1 MAWMKAAEALAAL
14 EVLPQTLYAN
24 VSRGRIRSKPDP
36 KDPHRSLYHG
46 DDVKRLASRRRG
58 RRPVA
63 TIAAEAIEWGDPVL
77 TSGISTVYGGRL
89 WYRGHDAV
97 ALADTATLEDIAALI
112 WEADN
117 VRFMRPYNTSPRT
130 SERNASPLRTA
141 LQVLSARADADLP
154 ALGRSRNILV
164 AEAAGLV
171 DGLALGMIG
180 TTTPSEMV
188 LHKRLAAAWRA
199 SKAEDVLRRAMVLLA
214 DHELNASTFAA
225 RVAASTGAPLAAGLL
240 AGAATLVGPRH
251 GGAAAGVNLLIE
263 AARRKGVE
271 NTVRDRL
278 GQGNS
283 LPGFGHPLYA
293 QGDPRA
299 AALLAHLRPRAIYAE
314 LGSAVEALTGEQP
327 NIDFAIA
334 AMADFCKLPSSA
346 PLTIFALAR
355 SVGWIAHILEQLATG
370 RLIRP
375 RARYIGPPLVQ
386 SIADAQRAANGAHIK
401 LRHT

>member
-1 MAWMKAAEALAAL
+1 MAWLKAADALAAL

-24 VSRGRIRSKPDP
+24 VSRGRIRSRPDP
-36 KDPHRSLYHG
+36 KDPRRSLYNS
-46 DDVKRLASRRRG
+46 DDVARLASRRRG

-77 TSGISTVYGGRL
+77 TSGISTVFAGRL
-89 WYRGHDAV
+89 WYRGLDAV
-97 ALADTATLEDIAALI
+97 TLADAATLEEIAALI
-112 WEADN
+112 WEAGD
-117 VRFMRPYNTSPRT
+117 VRFTGQRNSPLGPGERRT
-130 SERNASPLRTA
+130 SPLRAA
-141 LQVLSARADADLP
+141 LDVLSARATVDPP
-154 ALGRSRNILV
+154 ALGRSRSILV

-171 DGLALGMIG
+171 DALASAMIG
-180 TTTPSEMV
+180 AATPAGMP
-188 LHKRLAAAWRA
+188 LHRRLAVAWRA
-199 SKAEDVLRRAMVLLA
+199 AKAEDVLRRAIVLLA

-263 AARRKGVE
+263 AARRKGAP
-271 NTVRDRL
+271 NAVRDWL
-278 GQGNS
+278 VQGNA

-293 QGDPRA
+293 EGDPRA
-299 AALLAHLRPRAIYAE
+299 AELMTHFSSPPIYAE
-314 LGSAVEALTGEQP
+314 LGSAVAALTGEQP

-334 AMADFCKLPSSA
+334 AMAEFCKLPSNA

-375 RARYIGPPLVQ
+375 RARYIGPPFVQ
-386 SIADAQRAANGAHIK
+386 PAADA
-401 LRHT
+401 

>member
-1 MAWMKAAEALAAL
+1 VLELTSILIEIVNIGGCMAWLKAAEALAAL

-24 VSRGRIRSKPDP
+24 VTRGRIRSKPDP
-36 KDPHRSLYHG
+36 KDQRRSLYNS

-77 TSGISTVYGGRL
+77 TSGISTVFAGRL

-97 ALADTATLEDIAALI
+97 TLADAATLEEIAALI
-112 WEADN
+112 WETGD
-117 VRFMRPYNTSPRT
+117 VRFTRRHNDSLRP
-130 SERNASPLRTA
+130 SERNASPLRAA
-141 LQVLSARADADLP
+141 LDVLSARATADPP
-154 ALGRSRNILV
+154 ALGRSRGILV
-164 AEAAGLV
+164 DEAAGLV
-171 DGLALGMIG
+171 DELALAMIG
-180 TTTPSEMV
+180 AVTPAGMA
-188 LHKRLAAAWRA
+188 LHRRLAAAWRA
-199 SKAEDVLRRAMVLLA
+199 AKAEDVLRRAIVLLA

-271 NTVRDRL
+271 SAVRDWL
-278 GQGNS
+278 AQGNS

-299 AALLAHLRPRAIYAE
+299 AALLAHFRPRPIYTD
-314 LGSAVEALTGEQP
+314 LGGAVDAVTGEQP

-334 AMADFCKLPSSA
+334 AMADSCKLPSSA

-375 RARYIGPPLVQ
+375 RARYVGPPLVQ
-386 SIADAQRAANGAHIK
+386 
-401 LRHT
+401 

>member
-1 MAWMKAAEALAAL
+1 MAWLNTAEALATL

-36 KDPHRSLYHG
+36 KDPHRSLYNG

-77 TSGISTVYGGRL
+77 TSGISTVFAGRL

-97 ALADTATLEDIAALI
+97 ALADTATPEEIAALI
-112 WEADN
+112 WEADE
-117 VRFMRPYNTSPRT
+117 VRFTHPRNTPLRNG
-130 SERNASPLRTA
+130 ERNAVPLRAA
-141 LQVLSARADADLP
+141 LEVLSARANVDPP
-154 ALGRSRNILV
+154 ALGRSRGILV
-164 AEAAGLV
+164 AEASGLI
-171 DGLALGMIG
+171 DELALAMIG
-180 TTTPSEMV
+180 AATSGGIA
-188 LHKRLAAAWRA
+188 LHKRLAAAWHA
-199 SKAEDVLRRAMVLLA
+199 SKAEDVLRRALVLLA

-263 AARRKGVE
+263 GVRRKGVE
-271 NTVRDRL
+271 NALRDWL
-278 GQGNS
+278 VQGNS

-299 AALLAHLRPRAIYAE
+299 VALLAHFRPRPIYVE
-314 LGSAVEALTGEQP
+314 LASAVEALTGEQP

-334 AMADFCKLPSSA
+334 ATANFYKLPSTA

-375 RARYIGPPLVQ
+375 RARYIGPPLVP
-386 SIADAQRAANGAHIK
+386 
-401 LRHT
+401 

>member
-1 MAWMKAAEALAAL
+1 MAWLKAAEALAAL

-36 KDPHRSLYHG
+36 RDPHRSLYNG
-46 DDVKRLASRRRG
+46 DDVKRIAARRRG

-77 TSGISTVYGGRL
+77 TSGISTVFAGRL

-97 ALADTATLEDIAALI
+97 ALADAATLEDIAALI
-112 WEADN
+112 WEADD
-117 VRFMRPYNTSPRT
+117 VRFIRPHTTSLRT
-130 SERNASPLRTA
+130 GGRNASPLRAA
-141 LQVLSARADADLP
+141 LEMLSARANADP
-154 ALGRSRNILV
+154 PTLGRSRGILV

-171 DGLALGMIG
+171 DELALAMIG
-180 TTTPSEMV
+180 AAAPREIT
-188 LHKRLAAAWRA
+188 LHRRLAAAWRA
-199 SKAEDVLRRAMVLLA
+199 SQTEDVLRRAIVLLA

-251 GGAAAGVNLLIE
+251 GGAAAGVKLLVE
-263 AARRKGVE
+263 AARQKGVE
-271 NTVRDRL
+271 NAVRDWL
-278 GQGNS
+278 VQGNL

-299 AALLAHLRPRAIYAE
+299 TALLARFRPRQIYAE
-314 LGSAVEALTGEQP
+314 LGAAVEAMTGEQP

-334 AMADFCKLPSSA
+334 AMADFCKLPSTA

-370 RLIRP
+370 HLIRP
-375 RARYIGPPLVQ
+375 RARYIGPPLHQ
-386 SIADAQRAANGAHIK
+386 
-401 LRHT
+401 